1 MNFPF
6 KKIGFGT
13 SATDFFERK
22 IHVMQNFRT
31 LDLAVAFYR
40 QVVGLKLPHHLK
52 DQLLRAAS
60 SVALNL
66 AEGRGK
72 SSHRDQL
79 RYFKIAMGSLRESQ
93 TALRLANEL
102 DPALFA
108 MADRI
113 GASIFL
119 LIKNAK

>member
-1 MNFPF
+1 
-6 KKIGFGT
+6 
-13 SATDFFERK
+13 
-22 IHVMQNFRT
+22 MQNFRT

-79 RYFKIAMGSLRESQ
+79 RYFQIAMGSLRESQ
-93 TALRLANEL
+93 TVLLL
-102 DPALFA
+102 A
-108 MADRI
+108 MAPSHESHQIADQLA
-113 GASIFL
+113 ASMYRL
-119 LIKNAK
+119 LNPKKS

>member
-1 MNFPF
+1 
-6 KKIGFGT
+6 
-13 SATDFFERK
+13 
-22 IHVMQNFRT
+22 MQNFRT
-31 LDLAVAFYR
+31 LDLAVSFYH
-40 QVVGLKLPHHLK
+40 QVAGLKLPHHLK

-72 SSHRDQL
+72 SSRRDQL
-79 RYFKIAMGSLRESQ
+79 RYFQISMGSLRESQ
-93 TALRLANEL
+93 TALRLAGGL
-102 DPALFA
+102 DPALSL